1 MTTKTETIE
10 GTVAEYVTAV
20 IGGQLFGLP
29 ISRVQDVFMPERLT
43 RVPLSSA
50 EIAGV
55 LNLRGRI
62 VTVVDMRARLGL
74 PKNDDGKPPMA
85 VGVDLRGESYGL
97 LIDQI
102 GEVLKLRDDGRE
114 ENPVN
119 LDPRMA
125 KLAGGVHRLDGQ
137 LMVVLDVE
145 DGVDAL
151 VVCKRAMPE
160 AILLDWNMP
169 VMDGYHFLCHLRRMP
184 GGDEPKVVF
193 CTTENGIEH
202 ISQALEGGANEYIM
216 KPFDK
221 EIVLAKFQEV
231 GLIALPE

>member
-1 MTTKTETIE
+1 MSTKIETTE
-10 GTVAEYVTAV
+10 GAASEFVTAV

-29 ISRVQDVFMPERLT
+29 ISRVQDVFMPERVT

-62 VTVVDMRARLGL
+62 VTVIDMRARLGL
-74 PKNDDGKPPMA
+74 ARADDGKPPMA

-102 GEVLKLRDDGRE
+102 GEVLRLPEASRE

-125 KLAGGVHRLDGQ
+125 KFAGGVHRLDGQ
-137 LMVVLDVE
+137 LMVVLDVDRVLE
-145 DGVDAL
+145 ILPKA
-151 VVCKRAMPE
+151 
-160 AILLDWNMP
+160 AI
-169 VMDGYHFLCHLRRMP
+169 
-184 GGDEPKVVF
+184 
-193 CTTENGIEH
+193 
-202 ISQALEGGANEYIM
+202 AA
-216 KPFDK
+216 
-221 EIVLAKFQEV
+221 
-231 GLIALPE
+231 